1 MCVRV
6 CVYLTGPG
14 HRLLSPAQHLEGGEL
29 SGYMSYGASCHPA
42 DYNSSELKTAC
53 RKHELYVSFQDLGW
67 QVGPRGGKG
76 PSAVPFLV
84 FLGLHLPQMEVPR
97 LGVGSELQLQAY
109 PTAMQVP
116 SGVCDLHHSSWQ
128 R

>member
-29 SGYMSYGASCHPA
+29 SGYMSYGACCHPA

-67 QVGPRGGKG
+67 LVTFPLLPPPASVCPRGGPVMG
-76 PSAVPFLV
+76 EFDFLLCSAN
-84 FLGLHLPQMEVPR
+84 
-97 LGVGSELQLQAY
+97 
-109 PTAMQVP
+109 
-116 SGVCDLHHSSWQ
+116 
-128 R
+128 

>member
-14 HRLLSPAQHLEGGEL
+14 HRLLSPAQHLAGGEL

-67 QVGPRGGKG
+67 LVTFPLLTPRQVSVQGE
-76 PSAVPFLV
+76 AQLW
-84 FLGLHLPQMEVPR
+84 
-97 LGVGSELQLQAY
+97 GSLIFFCVQQI
-109 PTAMQVP
+109 
-116 SGVCDLHHSSWQ
+116 D
-128 R
+128 